1 MSQVPSIATDY
12 LLPSNIK
19 SIKFKLMEYPGH
31 IKLRYQLFDILKES
45 SFIKGLIFVVD
56 STVDPKKLT
65 ETAEFLYEILSITER
80 KPDGVDILIACN
92 KSESFTSRP
101 PVKIRQALEKEI
113 NSVIARKMTSLSSV
127 KKDSEE
133 SSESGSERGDELL
146 EVNSKQGFKFDLL
159 DGNIDAME
167 GSVLKNN
174 IEKWECWID
183 ERAVN

>member
-1 MSQVPSIATDY
+1 
-12 LLPSNIK
+12 
-19 SIKFKLMEYPGH
+19 
-31 IKLRYQLFDILKES
+31 
-45 SFIKGLIFVVD
+45 
-56 STVDPKKLT
+56 
-65 ETAEFLYEILSITER
+65 
-80 KPDGVDILIACN
+80 
-92 KSESFTSRP
+92 
-101 PVKIRQALEKEI
+101 
-113 NSVIARKMTSLSSV
+113 MTSLSSV

-133 SSESGSERGDELL
+133 SSESGNERGDELL